1 MAFDLSQIE
10 NKTKK
15 SLSPNSSTKES
26 IWEKELYS
34 FSSVFSKK
42 QKEIFYTELSI
53 LLESGVHLKESLELI
68 FQGIK
73 KKKEKAVVQSVIDL
87 LVLGKDLGTA
97 FKEQTVFTPYETQ
110 SIVIGEETGQLP
122 AVINGLADFFKR
134 YNSQKKELIGA
145 LTYPLIVMS
154 TAVLVVIF
162 MLKFVVPIFEDL
174 FKRNQIELPWV
185 TRVVLNISAF
195 MENYFWY
202 IAATLFLVLLSY
214 KQLKKNERW
223 KKFSGNLILK
233 IPYINTLVLQTHLSR
248 FINAMSLLSKAKVNI
263 TISLELCKEMISF
276 HPLNMALIQIKDD
289 LIKGDSQSIAF
300 KKHPKLFNNKL
311 IAMIQVAEQTNQDE
325 LVYEKLKVRYDDILQ
340 QQTKT
345 FTSIINPIMTLL
357 VGLIVGFILVALYLP
372 MFRLST
378 VIG

>member
-73 KKKEKAVVQSVIDL
+73 KKKEKAIVQSVIDL

-97 FKEQTVFTPYETQ
+97 FKEQTVFTPYEIQ

-223 KKFSGNLILK
+223 QKFSGNLILK

-248 FINAMSLLSKAKVNI
+248 FINAMSLLSKAKLNI
-263 TISLELCKEMISF
+263 TRSLELCKEMIGF
-276 HPLNMALIQIKDD
+276 YPLNTALTQIKDD
-289 LIKGDSQSIAF
+289 LIKGDSQSAAF
-300 KKHPKLFNNKL
+300 KKHPRLFDNKL

-345 FTSIINPIMTLL
+345 FTSIINPILTLL

-372 MFRLST
+372 MFRLSS